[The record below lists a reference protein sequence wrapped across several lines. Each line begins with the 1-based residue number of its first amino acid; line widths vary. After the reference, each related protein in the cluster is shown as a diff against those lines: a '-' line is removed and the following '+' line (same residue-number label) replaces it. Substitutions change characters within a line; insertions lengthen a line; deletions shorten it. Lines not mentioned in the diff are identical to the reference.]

1 MYLLSATDV
10 IIDTEKLQDVAQ
22 DVTQKAKEA
31 VPEDV
36 TERIGLFQQYMNQL
50 PEKAFGLGIRIVFA
64 IITLFLGIQVI
75 KLIRRI
81 LKRSL
86 EKGKADA
93 GVVQFLDSFVKAVL
107 TILLVFTIAINFGV
121 DAASIVAI
129 LGSMGVAI
137 SLALQGSLSNFAGG
151 MLILLLKPFKI
162 GDYIV
167 ASGVEG
173 TVTSI
178 DIFYTKIRTVDYR
191 VIVIP
196 NGTLSNNSI
205 TNVSAE
211 SKRRLDIIASASYN
225 DNIDHV
231 KEVLMRILD
240 ECPTV
245 IPDEEKKV
253 FISNYAGSSVD
264 YNLRFWVRSEDY
276 WDTKFSV
283 TESIKKYFDK
293 EGIEIPYS
301 KLDVNILSTP
311 EKAEKI

>member
-10 IIDTEKLQDVAQ
+10 IIDAEKLQDVAQ

-107 TILLVFTIAINFGV
+107 TILLIFTIAINFGV

-151 MLILLLKPFKI
+151 VLILLLKPFKV
-162 GDYIV
+162 GDYIKEN
-167 ASGVEG
+167 GHGNEG
-173 TVTSI
+173 TVTEI
-178 DIFYTKIRTVDYR
+178 QLFYTKLLTIEKHV
-191 VIVIP
+191 VVLP
-196 NGTLSNNSI
+196 NGALANTSLINYTETPTRRVDLKVGIAYDADLKKAKEVILNVLHEDSYVVQEEPMWVYVSQLGDSAVELSLYCFVKCADW
-205 TNVSAE
+205 VSAKGVMLE
-211 SKRRLDIIASASYN
+211 KIKLA
-225 DNIDHV
+225 
-231 KEVLMRILD
+231 LD
-240 ECPTV
+240 END
-245 IPDEEKKV
+245 I
-253 FISNYAGSSVD
+253 
-264 YNLRFWVRSEDY
+264 R
-276 WDTKFSV
+276 
-283 TESIKKYFDK
+283 
-293 EGIEIPYS
+293 IPYPQM
-301 KLDVNILSTP
+301 DVHLNNHA
-311 EKAEKI
+311 K